1 MWMRIGAAT
10 FAVGALA
17 VLMVDA
23 GMSSG
28 CSRVT
33 PEAAPKAVREPA
45 DPAVVAASAASA
57 APVAPAANV
66 APTGSALD
74 RSRNL
79 GEWGYLGASKSGA
92 VVAPRQQQAASASPA
107 P

>member
-45 DPAVVAASAASA
+45 DPAVVAASAA
-57 APVAPAANV
+57 PV
-66 APTGSALD
+66 GSASSQRLD
-74 RSRNL
+74 L